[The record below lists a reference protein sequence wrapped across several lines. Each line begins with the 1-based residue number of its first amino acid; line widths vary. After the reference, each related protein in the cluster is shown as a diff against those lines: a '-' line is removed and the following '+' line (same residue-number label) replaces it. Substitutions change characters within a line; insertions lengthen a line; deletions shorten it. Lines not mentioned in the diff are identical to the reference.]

1 MAGTGEI
8 GRLAWMK
15 AAGSG
20 RGVSERFIV
29 VMLLSGYKSNDSIV
43 LHREMRHAAVEKI
56 RLSANRQTKPSA

>member
-1 MAGTGEI
+1 
-8 GRLAWMK
+8 MK